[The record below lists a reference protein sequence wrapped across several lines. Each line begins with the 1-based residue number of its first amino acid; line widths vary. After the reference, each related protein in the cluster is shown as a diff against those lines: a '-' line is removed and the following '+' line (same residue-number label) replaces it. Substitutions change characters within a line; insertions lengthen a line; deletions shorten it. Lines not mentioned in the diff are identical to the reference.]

1 MPGTSYQVLRP
12 ICLAVVGA
20 ALAGCASDKAQPVS
34 AQDFY
39 ARTDFQDRAV
49 SPISPTAR
57 PGILHL
63 PDAAAGSPPVGAQPR
78 RGDSGPDLTQGEVQP
93 FSSLQPTTA
102 PDLTAALPSTMPS
115 TMPVIEGDQYL
126 TLGGVVMVVNGRPI
140 FADKVLR
147 RDINIL
153 REYARQMSLPEFE
166 ESARQQIERT
176 VNELE
181 GDELEIA
188 AAERTL
194 DPKDIQLAKILTAEW
209 SKHQIGE
216 AGGSEQVARIR
227 ADASGEDF
235 QDQEDDKY
243 HYYLTQLYYFKKIRP
258 QIEIGPE
265 DERRYYFAHIDE
277 FTTPAQ
283 ASIILIEA
291 DPADLN
297 GNRQAA
303 IDKLRDIR
311 KRALGGED
319 FAGYARNQNDLP
331 GAAGDGGNGGHLTL
345 KPDTFVYSK
354 VEAQVWKT
362 PPGQISDVIEDHDA
376 FFIFKVLSRDDGSRK
391 SFADEAVQQGIYRHL
406 FDIQLGQRRDAERRK
421 LVLEEIVYT
430 DPHMIDAA
438 VDMAVQNYPE
448 WSKK

>member
-1 MPGTSYQVLRP
+1 MDLTNRRHAHIDKMIRIRGPQLPIKYTDALARDLLPGSPSDLPCGCWGRTGRMRFGQSPARFGAGLLRP
-12 ICLAVVGA
+12 DGFP
-20 ALAGCASDKAQPVS
+20 GQGG
-34 AQDFY
+34 F
-39 ARTDFQDRAV
+39 
-49 SPISPTAR
+49 PISPTAR

-319 FAGYARNQNDLP
+319 FAEYARNQNDLP
-331 GAAGDGGNGGHLTL
+331 GAGRGRRKRRASHPQAGHVRL
-345 KPDTFVYSK
+345 
-354 VEAQVWKT
+354 
-362 PPGQISDVIEDHDA
+362 
-376 FFIFKVLSRDDGSRK
+376 
-391 SFADEAVQQGIYRHL
+391 QQGR
-406 FDIQLGQRRDAERRK
+406 GPG
-421 LVLEEIVYT
+421 LE
-430 DPHMIDAA
+430 DPAGTN
-438 VDMAVQNYPE
+438 Q
-448 WSKK
+448 